1 MRLIA
6 MTALH
11 DDTGDFQA
19 IYNGQRDK
27 VVEAVKAEMAAQQ
40 AQARTIEDSRNRLL
54 AEKLEADR
62 AAISA
67 KRGCMKRAARRVGD
81 AWALVMGTALVW
93 GEALGLWTWETMDK
107 QDGV

>member
-27 VVEAVKAEMAAQQ
+27 VVEAVKAEMAAQR
-40 AQARTIEDSRNRLL
+40 AQARTVEDSRNRLL
-54 AEKLEADR
+54 AEKLDSDR
-62 AAISA
+62 VAL
-67 KRGCMKRAARRVGD
+67 ARHCGPVRRMLRRIGD
-81 AWALVMGTALVW
+81 AWAMVMGTAMVW
-93 GEALGLWTWETMDK
+93 GEALGLWVWEPMDARN
-107 QDGV
+107 D

>member
-27 VVEAVKAEMAAQQ
+27 VVEAVKAEMAAQR
-40 AQARTIEDSRNRLL
+40 AQARMVEDSRNRLL
-54 AEKLEADR
+54 SEKL
-62 AAISA
+62 AANRVA
-67 KRGCMKRAARRVGD
+67 LARHCGPVRQMMHRIGD
-81 AWALVMGTALVW
+81 VWALVIGTALVW
-93 GEALGLWTWETMDK
+93 GEALGLWIWETMGK

>member
-11 DDTGDFQA
+11 DDDGGYEA

-40 AQARTIEDSRNRLL
+40 AQARTVEDSRNRLL
-54 AEKLEADR
+54 AEKLDFDR
-62 AAISA
+62 VAL
-67 KRGCMKRAARRVGD
+67 ARRCGPVRRMLRRIGD

-93 GEALGLWTWETMDK
+93 GEALGLWIWEVR
-107 QDGV
+107 DGQLD

>member
-54 AEKLEADR
+54 AEKLDSDR
-62 AAISA
+62 VAL
-67 KRGCMKRAARRVGD
+67 ARHCGPVRRMLRRIGD

-93 GEALGLWTWETMDK
+93 GEALGLWIWE
-107 QDGV
+107 G

>member
-11 DDTGDFQA
+11 DDNGDYEA

-27 VVEAVKAEMAAQQ
+27 VVEAVKAEMAAQR
-40 AQARTIEDSRNRLL
+40 AQARTVEDSRNRLL
-54 AEKLEADR
+54 AEKLNSYRVAF
-62 AAISA
+62 
-67 KRGCMKRAARRVGD
+67 ARHCGPVRRMLRLICD

-93 GEALGLWTWETMDK
+93 GEALGLWVWEPMDK

>member
-11 DDTGDFQA
+11 DDSGEYEA

-27 VVEAVKAEMAAQQ
+27 VVEAVKAEMAAQRE
-40 AQARTIEDSRNRLL
+40 QARTIEDSRNRLL
-54 AEKLEADR
+54 AEKLDTYRVAL
-62 AAISA
+62 
-67 KRGCMKRAARRVGD
+67 ARHCGPVRRMLRRIGD
-81 AWALVMGTALVW
+81 AWALVMGTILVW
-93 GEALGLWTWETMDK
+93 GEALGLWTWETTDK